1 MFCDDAFP
9 FPASLTQKL
18 EHMTTTE
25 KKTQKGVAGGLTAGP
40 KKKKKKGE
48 MEQKA
53 CMHVWMS
60 VSESSRRGSMAL
72 VVVD

>member
-40 KKKKKKGE
+40 KKKKKKE
-48 MEQKA
+48 RWSKKRA
-53 CMHVWMS
+53 CMY
-60 VSESSRRGSMAL
+60 G
-72 VVVD
+72 